1 MIFFYLE
8 YAQGD
13 ASTCFGAESKGHS
26 NRKNKTKKDKLF
38 KEKISLSK
46 LNLPDDVTKDGIN
59 IKEKIKPYL
68 DDMLGSDLKD
78 FNEHLLKEVC
88 LISCKIKSFKRSI
101 GNETDVNNGRL
112 YVYIWNEKNT
122 KIIKSYCIIIPKLS
136 GVWIKIAKEKI
147 RDFRFPFQFAQTFLE
162 EREMNAIKVS
172 YLTGRSSSSS
182 TLRVAP
188 RYFDPQ
194 EIMWRYGVIKEFK
207 SCLKDSL
214 LKTFGVENYI
224 EIQKGQIKLRIKSKN
239 RDFEPE
245 EFVSMIK
252 IIDEKLSTP
261 SDSWKILN
269 YISIVRDFKLCKQLD
284 YNVLKELANYM
295 IQPDKH
301 YSFNPNSLLEHP
313 HESFYESKKKLILNG
328 KTIRTFPENCNITI
342 KTIAHEVKK
351 NLKERKDYRSAI
363 SQLSLKYHDYFDYKE
378 KTEKVVKLIRDM
390 QILQIGNGKNA
401 YFQHNKCWHQ
411 MEQETFLETNVRFVN
426 IVKKCLLK
434 KEKNP
439 PKILPWSCS
448 FDSKATSSTFNIED
462 IYDFVKMNDLQDESE
477 KTICKGIAKVLGNE
491 YALFKDDPAVN
502 DFASSSSRCSF
513 IKNHSKELLDMNLSI
528 LENSSLGKCFK
539 SKSIENTSSLQ
550 KFSKFLVDSSDMDT
564 LTLKLKEI
572 KEYEEAI
579 GKIRKELV
587 RKESCISIE
596 NGNNYRV
603 NYPYLTNS
611 LLSKLEELNVC
622 PIRLLQFLRMHF
634 KHLNE
639 GEYNEL
645 YHLSNCICIKEN
657 QWKYVVGDRIFSVG
671 NNNVELFDVMALN
684 TFENK
689 AYLVHVKKG
698 FGASASRELSSQV
711 GVCGEEIWKSLSVNS
726 ETNMLKKFYQVAV
739 KADASTHRQLTKREI
754 EAIGKNENEFLDVMK
769 SHQMKYYICFSP
781 CTSKT
786 RKFWFLRKAD
796 LDYNFQEHNVLEM
809 GIIKKLHEVK
819 ILNDGKVT
827 SNFFKSQKQL
837 QTEHGF
843 LKNDIYSKLVD
854 KIGGTDVRKFLSD
867 SSSFVAKVTLIDLY
881 RKFSSFIFNE
891 KQFVKLKILEITS
904 FEPKRKQ
911 SLITDHFKS
920 ST

>member
-1 MIFFYLE
+1 MNRFFYLG
-8 YAQGD
+8 YPQGD
-13 ASTCFGAESKGHS
+13 ASICFGTDSKG
-26 NRKNKTKKDKLF
+26 NNKRKRKLKKDKLY
-38 KEKISLSK
+38 KKKISLSK
-46 LNLPDDVTKDGIN
+46 LNLPDRVTKNGIN
-59 IKEKIKPYL
+59 QQSLKLYL

-78 FNEHLLKEVC
+78 FNVKFLKEVC
-88 LISCKIKSFKRSI
+88 LISCKIKSCKRSI
-101 GNETDVNNGRL
+101 DNETDVNNGRL

-122 KIIKSYCIIIPKLS
+122 KIMKSYCIIIPKLS

-147 RDFRFPFQFAQTFLE
+147 RDFQFPFQFAQTFLE
-162 EREMNAIKVS
+162 EREMNTIKVS

-182 TLRVAP
+182 TLRVVP
-188 RYFDPQ
+188 RRFDPQ

-214 LKTFGVENYI
+214 LKEFGVENYI
-224 EIQKGQIKLRIKSKN
+224 EIQKGQIKLRIKSRK

-245 EFVSMIK
+245 DFVSMIK
-252 IIDEKLSTP
+252 IIDEKLSTS
-261 SDSWKILN
+261 SDSWTVLN
-269 YISIVRDFKLCKQLD
+269 YISIVRDIKLCKQLD
-284 YNVLKELANYM
+284 YNVLNELANYM
-295 IQPDKH
+295 IQPNKH

-328 KTIRTFPENCNITI
+328 KTISTFPENCNITI
-342 KTIAHEVKK
+342 KRIANEVKK
-351 NLKERKDYRSAI
+351 NLKETKDYRQAI
-363 SQLSLKYHDYFDYKE
+363 SQLSLKYHDYFDYNG

-401 YFQHNKCWHQ
+401 YFQHQKCWHQ
-411 MEQETFLETNVRFVN
+411 IEQETFLETNVRFVN

-439 PKILPWSCS
+439 PKILPWSCN
-448 FDSKATSSTFNIED
+448 FDGKPTPPTFSIKE
-462 IYDFVKMNDLQDESE
+462 IYNFVKMDDDQGESE
-477 KTICKGIAKVLGNE
+477 ETICKEITRALGNK

-502 DFASSSSRCSF
+502 DFASSSSRYSF
-513 IKNHSKELLDMNLSI
+513 INNHSKELLDMNLSI

-539 SKSIENTSSLQ
+539 SKPIENISSLQ
-550 KFSKFLVDSSDMDT
+550 KFSKFLGDSSDMDT
-564 LTLKLKEI
+564 LTLKLKGI
-572 KEYEEAI
+572 KEYEETTE
-579 GKIRKELV
+579 KIRKELV

-611 LLSKLEELNVC
+611 LLSKLEELKVC
-622 PIRLLQFLRMHF
+622 PIRLLQFLRMYF
-634 KHLNE
+634 RHLNE

-645 YHLSNCICIKEN
+645 YHLSNCKCIKEN
-657 QWKYVVGDRIFSVG
+657 QWKYVVGDRIFSEG
-671 NNNVELFDVMALN
+671 NKNVELFDVMALN
-684 TFENK
+684 TLENK
-689 AYLVHVKKG
+689 AYLIHVKKG

-754 EAIGKNENEFLDVMK
+754 EAIGKNETEYLDVMK

-786 RKFWFLRKAD
+786 RKFSFLRKAD

-809 GIIKKLHEVK
+809 GIIKKLHEVM

-837 QTEHGF
+837 QAENYF
-843 LKNDIYSKLVD
+843 LKNDIYNKLVD

-891 KQFVKLKILEITS
+891 KQFIKLKILEISS
-904 FEPKRKQ
+904 FEPKCKQ
-911 SLITDHFKS
+911 RLITDYVKS
-920 ST
+920 TI

>member
-1 MIFFYLE
+1 MTFFFYLE

-13 ASTCFGAESKGHS
+13 GSICFGADSRGNNKRKKKGE
-26 NRKNKTKKDKLF
+26 KDKLF

-46 LNLPDDVTKDGIN
+46 LNLPYHVTKDGIN
-59 IKEKIKPYL
+59 QENLKPYL
-68 DDMLGSDLKD
+68 DDMLGSDLRD
-78 FNEHLLKEVC
+78 FNQYFSEEVC

-122 KIIKSYCIIIPKLS
+122 KNIKSYCIIIPKLS
-136 GVWIKIAKEKI
+136 GVWVKIAKEKI
-147 RDFRFPFQFAQTFLE
+147 RDFQFPFQFAQTFLE
-162 EREMNAIKVS
+162 KRGMNAIKVS
-172 YLTGRSSSSS
+172 YLTGSSSSSS
-182 TLRVAP
+182 TLRVSP
-188 RYFDPQ
+188 RHFDPQ

-214 LKTFGVENYI
+214 LKEFGVENYI
-224 EIQKGQIKLRIKSKN
+224 VIQKGQIKLRIKLKS

-252 IIDEKLSTP
+252 IIDKEISIS
-261 SDSWKILN
+261 SDYWEILN
-269 YISIVRDFKLCKQLD
+269 YISIVRDYNLCRQLD
-284 YNVLKELANYM
+284 QNVLKELANYM
-295 IQPDKH
+295 IQPDKQ

-342 KTIAHEVKK
+342 KTIAHEVKNNVK
-351 NLKERKDYRSAI
+351 QTKDYRQAI
-363 SQLSLKYHDYFDYKE
+363 SQLSVKYYDYFDYKG

-411 MEQETFLETNVRFVN
+411 VKQETFLETNVRFIN
-426 IVKKCLLK
+426 IVKKSLLK

-439 PKILPWSCS
+439 PTILPWSCN
-448 FDSKATSSTFNIED
+448 FDSKPTPPTFSIKE
-462 IYDFVKMNDLQDESE
+462 IYNFIKMDDDQDERE
-477 KTICKGIAKVLGNE
+477 EVICKEIAGVLGSK

-502 DFASSSSRCSF
+502 DFASSNCRYSF

-528 LENSSLGKCFK
+528 LENSLLGKCFK
-539 SKSIENTSSLQ
+539 SKCIENISSF
-550 KFSKFLVDSSDMDT
+550 KMFSIFLADSSDMDT
-564 LTLKLKEI
+564 LTLKLKGI
-572 KEYEEAI
+572 KEYEETI
-579 GKIRKELV
+579 EKIRKELM

-611 LLSKLEELNVC
+611 LLSRLEKLKVC
-622 PIRLLQFLRMHF
+622 PIRLLQFLRMYF

-645 YHLSNCICIKEN
+645 YHLSNCICIKDN
-657 QWKYVVGDRIFSVG
+657 QWKYVVGNRIFSEV

-684 TFENK
+684 TVENK
-689 AYLVHVKKG
+689 AYLIHVKKG

-711 GVCGEEIWKSLSVNS
+711 GVWGEEIWKSLSVNS
-726 ETNMLKKFYQVAV
+726 ETNMLKKFYKVAV
-739 KADASTHRQLTKREI
+739 KADASTHRRLTKREI
-754 EAIGKNENEFLDVMK
+754 EAIGKNETEFLDVMK

-809 GIIKKLHEVK
+809 GIIKQLHQVK

-837 QTEHGF
+837 QIEHCF
-843 LKNDIYSKLVD
+843 LKDDIYNKLVD
-854 KIGGTDVRKFLSD
+854 KIGGSNVRKFLSD

-881 RKFSSFIFNE
+881 KKFSSFIFNE
-891 KQFVKLKILEITS
+891 RQFVKLKILEISS

-911 SLITDHFKS
+911 SLITDHF
-920 ST
+920 